1 MRSLSRIFR
10 KQVNRI
16 RRVGFVI
23 VNLLDIRRVLGAFFF
38 GEGGGGKEGGKEEG
52 GGQLLF
58 LRYGTIQHGS
68 IFFTVRDMHVHG
80 GGCMFPSQWVFMT
93 GNRRILF

>member
-23 VNLLDIRRVLGAFFF
+23 VNLLDIRRVLGAFFLEREE
-38 GEGGGGKEGGKEEG
+38 EGRKEERKKEEANFCFYAMG
-52 GGQLLF
+52 PYNMGASFSLF
-58 LRYGTIQHGS
+58 GI
-68 IFFTVRDMHVHG
+68 
-80 GGCMFPSQWVFMT
+80 CMFTEAAACFHHNGCS
-93 GNRRILF
+93 